1 MEHIEVKSSNIKS
14 VGYDPAS
21 ETLEVCFLSK
31 KEGEAPRVY
40 RYDAVPYE
48 KYRQF
53 LNAPS
58 VGSHFAAHIRNN
70 YQSHRIDTPKEKKD
84 ADRVLPEE
92 ESGGKTVE

>member
-1 MEHIEVKSSNIKS
+1 MKHIFVKSSNLRSI
-14 VGYDPAS
+14 GYDPAT
-21 ETLEVCFLSK
+21 ETLEVAFLPK

-40 RYDAVPYE
+40 SYDAVPYE

-70 YQSHRIDTPKEKKD
+70 YQSHRIDTPKEKRNEEAKD
-84 ADRVLPEE
+84 SEE
-92 ESGGKTVE
+92 DAKTGS